1 MKVRPALFET
11 KEQAKFG
18 DIILSTRNRLH
29 KTLAIN
35 SINKKQLIV
44 LIQLDSVLNDTDIK
58 EGDLYYFDHGWSS
71 GITMADNDDIE
82 QLHLELNPRKVITD
96 ISEEL
101 KEQLIIEYNKNGN
114 FSDLEI

>member
-18 DIILSTRNRLH
+18 DIILSTRKKLLRSN
-29 KTLAIN
+29 AIN
-35 SINKKQLIV
+35 SKHKKQLIV
-44 LIQLDSVLNDTDIK
+44 LIQLDSVLNNNNII
-58 EGDLYYFDHGWSS
+58 EGDLYYFNHGWSS
-71 GITMADNDDIE
+71 GITIADKDDIE

-101 KEQLIIEYNKNGN
+101 IEQLIIEYNKNGN